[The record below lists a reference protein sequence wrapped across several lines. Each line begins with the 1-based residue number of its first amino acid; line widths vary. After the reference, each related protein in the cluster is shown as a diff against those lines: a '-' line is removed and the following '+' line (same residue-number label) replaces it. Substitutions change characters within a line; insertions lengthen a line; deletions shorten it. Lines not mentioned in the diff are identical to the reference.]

1 MATTI
6 TPGMQKS
13 YRIIVA
19 DTYSGD
25 VKAALRDLTRAVR
38 EDTDAADLRGYLD
51 DLEGSTQQL
60 REFLAADGPAWRP

>member
-13 YRIIVA
+13 YRIIVT

-25 VKAALRDLTRAVR
+25 VKAALRDLTRLVR
-38 EDTDAADLRGYLD
+38 ESADAEEFVGYLA
-51 DLEGSTQQL
+51 DLEGSTRTL
-60 REFLAADGPAWRP
+60 WEFLAADGPAWRP

>member
-6 TPGMQKS
+6 TPAVQRD
-13 YRIIVA
+13 YRIIVT

-25 VKAALRDLTRAVR
+25 VKAALRDLTRVVR
-38 EDTDAADLRGYLD
+38 EGADAEEVVGYLA
-51 DLEGSTQQL
+51 DLEGSTRQL

>member
-1 MATTI
+1 MTTI
-6 TPGMQKS
+6 TPAVQRD
-13 YRIIVA
+13 YRIIVT

-25 VKAALRDLTRAVR
+25 VKAALRDLTRVVR
-38 EDTDAADLRGYLD
+38 EGADAEELHGYLA